1 MKKMILAI
9 SLIIINGIA
18 GLQLL
23 AQTQPDNF
31 TENPGKEINMPG
43 AMDFIPNE
51 ILVKFRDEFQVTP
64 EGLIKQSSA
73 SKGVNSLLAGYSI
86 EGAEKIFHSY
96 KQTKNKLT
104 VRTPSGSEMEVPS
117 LHNIFRLVL
126 VNSGERKNLPLDI
139 TEVLSELR
147 KLPEVEF
154 AEPNYLYSI
163 GDFSAVSP
171 VIVDAGCNTSD
182 NKNDKDGSK
191 GLLPDDPLFTQ
202 QWGIPAIKADEVWLT
217 HTGDTSSVIA
227 IVDTGVEWL
236 HPDLAENIWTNHY
249 DIPGNEKDDDNNGFI
264 DDVRGW
270 DFISNDNNP
279 TDDNSHG
286 THCAGIAAAEGD
298 NGIGIAGVN
307 WKAKIMPVKVFQSS
321 GWADAANISQGINYA
336 SSNGAD
342 VISMSFGSY
351 AHSLTMEA
359 ALANAYA
366 TSVLI
371 AAAGNDG
378 LCIGPGRCPDFRMGQ
393 PVFPAAISF
402 VLGVQAPPLP
412 PIGFSNYDQ
421 DGAVFSA
428 YEEQYNYELSAPG
441 TAIISCIP
449 GGSYRSYSGTSMAAP
464 YAAGAVS
471 LFKELFPTYSQELL
485 WGTII
490 NTSGDYLDIYQ
501 AVQAEPV
508 PVLNVFKFVLS
519 DTISGGDGDWK
530 ADAGE
535 TIQME
540 VFVRN
545 TWGVSDSIY
554 VGLEFDEFEDP
565 TTATILQQECYIG
578 SVGSYSSL
586 SNFSDPLEISLNPDL
601 AHGREIRFRLLTWKG
616 KAKEYLTSI
625 PVKVRVEHGT
635 ELIGVIDDTLRLT
648 ADKFWLVS
656 NSFKLGSNGVLIIN
670 PGSTI
675 KIEKT
680 ITNYGKI
687 IAVGT
692 SDSLIY
698 IIGPSGING
707 GSKTFSY
714 TDFSGIQ
721 YANII
726 TGGENTYANCSFHD
740 CTIYGVNLVT
750 AFSQGNHHFTNCTFN
765 NFPYGNGRI
774 FDYLTGYSVEYSNF
788 NNIHIGITY
797 WSPSEPFRYCN
808 FSNSSNI
815 PFSNIDIELCNLFTD
830 ISYTVPEGTFWDIP
844 LNYWGTTD
852 SLSIALKIQDFWDN
866 SALSLI
872 SYSDIL
878 NKPDSL
884 AHGCVWKVVV
894 NGFDTQDEFTQLD
907 PLGVGRHKFDVYFN
921 RPMDIAFT
929 PTVSMGVRE
938 PFTQISINE
947 DASWSSDSLVYT
959 VYKTLGL
966 TDADGINR
974 IKVTG
979 GKDTEGFDLV
989 PENER
994 FNVNIQSQGSL
1005 STEFMATPGM
1015 GKVDLEWSSPDEFVD
1030 DLLGYNMYRYTFIN
1044 DSTTTDTILVNSSM
1058 IADTVYTDFNVV
1070 PGTRYFYTYK
1080 TVRTDFTESSF
1091 SNIVAATPYTAEK
1104 GDANGD
1110 LSVNV
1115 SDIISTVS
1123 YILMNYPQPFIFEAA
1138 DMNTDGVINV
1148 LDVTSIVHRI
1158 LNPTKSESGVRATG
1172 TAKLIVRNDTL
1183 FIWSDVP
1190 IAGIQFVMHNV
1201 SVNDYSVLKTLDGFE
1216 RIALQRA
1223 DSLFFLAYSMTGKT
1237 VGPGEIPII
1246 KLNSKSVLINGLI
1259 LSDSKGASINSVITD
1274 IGGPSVI
1281 SLPSDS
1287 FFELDQN
1294 YPNPFKSETTI
1305 IFRLIKPVDEVSFK
1319 VYNASGKIVDEI
1331 IFSDPLEGETRFTW
1345 RPRTGNGV
1353 YLGKMSVRTSGSTL
1367 AEKTIK
1373 MIIR

>member
-1 MKKMILAI
+1 MKKVILAI
-9 SLIIINGIA
+9 SLFIINGIA
-18 GLQLL
+18 GFQLL
-23 AQTQPDNF
+23 AQIQPENF
-31 TENPGKEINMPG
+31 TENPRKEILMPG
-43 AMDFIPNE
+43 EMDFVPNE
-51 ILVKFRDEFQVTP
+51 ILVKFRDEFQTTP
-64 EGLIKQSSA
+64 ESLKKQSSA
-73 SKGVNSLLAGYSI
+73 SKGVNSVLSVYTV
-86 EGAEKIFHSY
+86 EGAEKIFQFY

-104 VRTPSGSEMEVPS
+104 VRTPSGTEMEVPS
-117 LHNIFRLVL
+117 LHNIYRIVL
-126 VNSGERKNLPLDI
+126 VNSGERKSLPLDI
-139 TEVLSELR
+139 TEVLIELR

-163 GDFSAVSP
+163 GDFSSVSP
-171 VIVDAGCNTSD
+171 AIAEPGCNPSD
-182 NKNDKDGSK
+182 NKNDKDSSK
-191 GLLPDDPLFTQ
+191 GLLPDDPLFSQ

-227 IVDTGVEWL
+227 IIDTGVDWL
-236 HPDLAENIWTNHY
+236 HPDLAENIWTNYY
-249 DIPGNEKDDDNNGFI
+249 DIPDNGKDDDNNGFI

-279 TDDNSHG
+279 ADDNSHG
-286 THCAGIAAAEGD
+286 THCAGIAAAKGN

-307 WKAKIMPVKVFQSS
+307 WEARIMPIKVFQSS
-321 GWADAANISQGINYA
+321 GWADAATISQGINYA
-336 SSNGAD
+336 ASNGAD

-351 AHSLTMEA
+351 ALSLTMEV

-366 TSVLI
+366 TSVLV
-371 AAAGNDG
+371 AAAGNTS
-378 LCIGPGRCPDFRMGQ
+378 LCIGPGKCHDFRDGLPM
-393 PVFPAAISF
+393 FPGAISF
-402 VLGVQAPPLP
+402 VLGVQTPAE
-412 PIGFSNYDQ
+412 FSNYDQ
-421 DGAVFSA
+421 DGPVFSG

-441 TAIISCIP
+441 VGILSCIP
-449 GGSYRSYSGTSMAAP
+449 GGNYRSYSGTSMATP
-464 YAAGAVS
+464 FVAGAVA
-471 LFKELFPTYSQELL
+471 LYKELHPTQSQELL

-490 NTSGDYLDIYQ
+490 NTASGYMDIYQ
-501 AVQAEPV
+501 AIDTDPV
-508 PVLNVFKFVLS
+508 PVLNVTKYILS
-519 DTISGGDGDWK
+519 DTIALDDGDMK

-535 TIQME
+535 TVQLE
-540 VFVRN
+540 VFIRN
-545 TWGVSDSIY
+545 TWGISDSVY
-554 VGLEFDEFEDP
+554 VGVEFDEFEDT
-565 TTATILQQECYIG
+565 TTAVITKRLGYVG
-578 SVGSYSSL
+578 SVGSYASL
-586 SNFSDPLEISLNPDL
+586 SNFNDLLEITFDSDL

-616 KAKEYLTSI
+616 KTKEYLTSV
-625 PVKVRVEHGT
+625 PVTIRVEHGT

-648 ADKFWLVS
+648 PDKFWLVS
-656 NSFKLGSNGVLIIN
+656 NSFKLGPNGVLIIN

-687 IAVGT
+687 IAIGT

-707 GSKTFSY
+707 GTKTFSY

-721 YANII
+721 YTNII
-726 TGGENTYANCSFHD
+726 AGGENTYANCSFHD
-740 CTIYGVNLVT
+740 CTIYGVNLVS

-765 NFPYGNGRI
+765 NFPYGNGTF
-774 FDYLTGYSVEYSNF
+774 FDRLTGYSVEYSNF
-788 NNIHIGITY
+788 NNIHIGLNY
-797 WSPSEPFRYCN
+797 WSPTEPFRYCN
-808 FSNSSNI
+808 FSNSSNL
-815 PFSNIDIELCNLFTD
+815 PFDNNDIELCNLLTD
-830 ISYTVPEGTFWDIP
+830 ISYTVPDGTFWDIP

-852 SLSIALKIQDFWDN
+852 SLSIAIKVQDFWDN
-866 SALSLI
+866 SALALI

-878 NKPDSL
+878 TKPDSL

-894 NGFDTQDEFTQLD
+894 NDFDAQDEFDQLD
-907 PLGVGRHKFDVYFN
+907 PLGVGRHKFEVYFN
-921 RPMDIAFT
+921 RPMDIAFP

-938 PFTQISINE
+938 PFTQIAINE
-947 DASWSSDSLVYT
+947 DASWSADSLVYT

-966 TDADGINR
+966 TGADGINR

-1015 GKVDLEWSSPDEFVD
+1015 GRVSLEWSSPDEYVD

-1044 DSTTTDTILVNSSM
+1044 DTTTTDTLLVNSSM
-1058 IADTVYTDFNVV
+1058 ITDTVYTDFNVV

-1080 TVRTDFTESSF
+1080 TVRTDFAESSF
-1091 SNIVAATPYTAEK
+1091 SNMVAATPYTAEK

-1123 YILMNYPQPFIFEAA
+1123 YILMNNPQPFIFEAA

-1158 LNPTKSESGVRATG
+1158 LNPTKSESGVRANG

-1246 KLNSKSVLINGLI
+1246 KLNSKSVMINGLI

-1274 IGGPSVI
+1274 IAGPSII
-1281 SLPSDS
+1281 SLLSDS
-1287 FFELDQN
+1287 FFELEQN
-1294 YPNPFKSETTI
+1294 YPNPFKNETTI

-1319 VYNASGKIVDEI
+1319 VYNASGKLVDEV
-1331 IFSDPLEGETRFTW
+1331 IFKDPLEGESRFTW
-1345 RPRTGNGV
+1345 RPRTGSGV
-1353 YLGKMSVRTSGSTL
+1353 YLGKMSVRTSGSIL